1 MALEHVLPFLFLKE
15 ETEPCTDLEKQRPP
29 KKPANCFWLVMWKQ
43 EPGQLLQ
50 NTLLTLISQTGTD
63 LFWLYVRVHTPTRTD
78 ARGKLRSSG
87 LQPPALTQ
95 PPPLQPTAASGGGSA
110 PDDAWRPR
118 DQTAGPAANLE
129 GDLPRRAAN
138 AGRTWKSREE
148 ETRVYIHQTRQLNEL
163 PFSRA
168 VSAPSANLSEFVTI
182 NFSPPSY

>member
-1 MALEHVLPFLFLKE
+1 
-15 ETEPCTDLEKQRPP
+15 
-29 KKPANCFWLVMWKQ
+29 MWKQ

-95 PPPLQPTAASGGGSA
+95 PPSLRPTAAAGCGSA
-110 PDDAWRPR
+110 PEDAWRPG
-118 DQTAGPAANLE
+118 DQTAGPAPDLE
-129 GDLPRRAAN
+129 RDLPPWAVN

-148 ETRVYIHQTRQLNEL
+148 EMRVYIHQTRQLNEL

-168 VSAPSANLSEFVTI
+168 ASAPSANLSEFVTI
-182 NFSPPSY
+182 NFPPSY